1 MWGDF
6 MEKAKTMAANIDQQI
21 TESVGIDE
29 NGEVQAQVPKEDDN
43 AWNDDFNFDDEVD
56 DSPPAPEPAPAPAAK
71 SAPPKEP
78 EPEPIQSPELVPEP
92 QPQEEPMQAIGQ
104 PSANAAT
111 VQTPSPEAQENVQPA
126 TKSDDTPE
134 PSVEIV
140 KDPEPVET
148 APLPKPEAA
157 AEKGEDNLGTDALNT
172 SEMVDDGWDQE
183 DAGLGMDSME
193 GKEESQQ
200 QPGSLSAAT
209 KVGTKVEKVVEDA
222 TTEDILVQTE
232 PEKAKDTVPEFNG
245 DKSDPATRTDGVKT
259 DFGEEVQRESSVNET
274 QPEAEKDVPDEA
286 PKSSSG
292 FTSMLPPA
300 VGSLSFGSARSNML
314 SPSSSSAKAKEETPR
329 SSNVTSL
336 FSSIASAVDSALD
349 SAVDKAPSAS
359 AVDKI
364 SEEDG
369 AWDDDDFDFP
379 DDQSLPK
386 ETTVPQVDSGKE
398 VEATGMSGSSEQA
411 IGLPMETSIESG
423 EKESVLP
430 PLTDM
435 ASELQPSSAMDK
447 SVSNDIPIDSNTP
460 VEGNIVDD
468 PRYRSLQR
476 ELRQREEQL
485 TNKSVQL
492 TQLQSLWESQELEL
506 RQKIQDTKEEAKK
519 RIQRAKERCEA
530 AEARLKQSASQGEQ
544 SSSGKDQ
551 LIHDLRSEGEV
562 LMRKQ
567 SQMEQAVR
575 NANGETRQ
583 LRSKLADE
591 TAMKQK
597 AMDKVEK
604 LEAELKETKESLKT
618 AQRGE
623 SQAGKLEDDLLAAR
637 SESEMKAST
646 ILSLQQKVKELMAE
660 GKELKKE
667 MEKSKKSAAQD
678 ALQEKKTLRREHNDV
693 ISDLET
699 KLRTTEREAGVRED
713 ALRHEV
719 TELRKRWQDAVRRAD
734 ALSMDVQSSTAP
746 LLRQLESMERQNRAR
761 AAGWTELE
769 NRLRSELEE
778 TVIQNETLSRERSE
792 FKTKYTRLERSANE
806 SETELKESRR
816 TIEDQT
822 AKIDK
827 LESQVETLASESEK
841 REEEYQKV
849 ERLANEGVMRVR
861 SEMTQTVV
869 DSEERYRG
877 QIEKLETDLRMEKEK
892 RDQLQ
897 NQVEDLLEN
906 TGIPMPIPVAQ
917 APKPE
922 SKPKRLRQAEGQAQ
936 ILVGALGFAADSDDE
951 TDDGILSGGM
961 DRGDTSGSGGVSS
974 FAALEQLTSRL
985 KAAQVELESLR
996 SNLRESERS
1005 RESLVKDLA
1014 ESRNAKEK
1022 LPLFEAKVK
1031 TLSEENRDMELE
1043 IRGLRDDIADVREL
1057 YRSQLNVLLEEKTS
1071 HLQPGNGASTKPE
1084 DEAVEDDQSEAIA
1097 SA

>member
-6 MEKAKTMAANIDQQI
+6 MEKAKSMAANIDQQI

-29 NGEVQAQVPKEDDN
+29 NGEVQAQEPKQDDN
-43 AWNDDFNFDDEVD
+43 AWNDDFDFDDVD
-56 DSPPAPEPAPAPAAK
+56 DSPAPVAESAPAKESELEAIP
-71 SAPPKEP
+71 PPK
-78 EPEPIQSPELVPEP
+78 LVLDP
-92 QPQEEPMQAIGQ
+92 QPQEGPTQVIGKLSAIETTFQIASQEGQDSVQA
-104 PSANAAT
+104 
-111 VQTPSPEAQENVQPA
+111 A
-126 TKSDDTPE
+126 TKSDNASQ
-134 PSVEIV
+134 PSVESAN
-140 KDPEPVET
+140 DPEPVKITPPHDSDTT
-148 APLPKPEAA
+148 AEGC
-157 AEKGEDNLGTDALNT
+157 EGNIETDAFDT
-172 SEMVDDGWDQE
+172 SEMFDDRLDQE
-183 DAGLGMDSME
+183 EEGDGLRMDSME
-193 GKEESQQ
+193 GNEEAQQ
-200 QPGSLSAAT
+200 QPESLPVARIGAE
-209 KVGTKVEKVVEDA
+209 VEEVEENA
-222 TTEDILVQTE
+222 LTEDDMMVKTE
-232 PEKAKDTVPEFNG
+232 PEKGKDKVPELNG
-245 DKSDPATRTDGVKT
+245 KKSEPVTRTEESGAEI
-259 DFGEEVQRESSVNET
+259 GEDMEVRESFANQT
-274 QPEAEKDVPDEA
+274 QPESEKDATDEA

-292 FTSMLPPA
+292 FSGMLPPA
-300 VGSLSFGSARSNML
+300 VGSLSFGSPRANML
-314 SPSSSSAKAKEETPR
+314 SPSSNSAKGKEETPR
-329 SSNVTSL
+329 STNVTSL

-349 SAVDKAPSAS
+349 SAVDKAPSAP
-359 AVDKI
+359 AVDVV
-364 SEEDG
+364 SEEHD
-369 AWDDDDFDFP
+369 AWDDEDFDFP

-386 ETTVPQVDSGKE
+386 ETTVPQVYPGKE
-398 VEATGMSGSSEQA
+398 VEVAGMSGSAKQA
-411 IGLPMETSIESG
+411 TGFPVETSIEPG
-423 EKESVLP
+423 EKKSALP
-430 PLTDM
+430 PLADM
-435 ASELQPSSAMDK
+435 SSELQPSSVVDK
-447 SVSNDIPIDSNTP
+447 SVAEDIPSDSHSP
-460 VEGNIVDD
+460 AEGNIEND
-468 PRYRSLQR
+468 PRYKRLQH

-485 TNKSVQL
+485 TSKSVQL
-492 TQLQSLWESQELEL
+492 TQLQSLWESQEREL
-506 RQKIQDTKEEAKK
+506 RQKIQDTKEEAKT
-519 RIQRAKERCEA
+519 RIQRAKERCET
-530 AEARLKQSASQGEQ
+530 AEARLKQNAAQGGQ
-544 SSSGKDQ
+544 SSAEKEQ
-551 LIHDLRSEGEV
+551 LINDLRSEGEV

-583 LRSKLADE
+583 LRSKLAEE

-597 AMDKVEK
+597 AMGKVEK
-604 LEAELKETKESLKT
+604 LESELKETKESLKS
-618 AQRGE
+618 AQKGE
-623 SQAGKLEDDLLAAR
+623 SQAGKLENDLLAAR

-646 ILSLQQKVKELMAE
+646 ILSLQQKVKELAAE

-667 MEKSKKSAAQD
+667 MEKSKKTAVQD
-678 ALQEKKTLRREHNDV
+678 AQQERKNLRREHNDV

-806 SETELKESRR
+806 SETELKELRR

-827 LESQVETLASESEK
+827 LESQVETLASEAEK

-877 QIEKLETDLRMEKEK
+877 QIEKLESDLRLEKER

-917 APKPE
+917 TPNSE
-922 SKPKRLRQAEGQAQ
+922 SKPKKLRQAEGQAQ
-936 ILVGALGFAADSDDE
+936 ILAGALGFAGDSDDE
-951 TDDGILSGGM
+951 TDDGILGGGM
-961 DRGDTSGSGGVSS
+961 DRGGGSGSGGVGS

-1014 ESRNAKEK
+1014 ESQNAKEK

-1031 TLSEENRDMELE
+1031 TLTEENREMELE

-1057 YRSQLNVLLEEKTS
+1057 YRSQLNILLEEKTS
-1071 HLQPGNGASTKPE
+1071 HLQPGNEAFITPI
-1084 DEAVEDDQSEAIA
+1084 DEAGEDDESEAIA